1 MKRRH
6 TVVAL
11 LLMGL
16 MSTPAMAQESWSL
29 VKCIDYAK
37 QQSLDVKRRTNDMKS
52 AEVNLNTAKSSRLP
66 NLSAN
71 LNQNLAFGR
80 SLNATNSYVNQSS
93 ATTSLGINA
102 SAPIYQGSYISSRV
116 KYADWSLKAA
126 MEDINQMGDDITIQV
141 TLAYLQ
147 ALYNKELVKV
157 AQENV
162 DQGKLQLKKTE
173 ELVAGGRLPKSEQY
187 ESKAQLAKEE
197 YQLTKAQ
204 GDLKLALLALGQLME
219 LPSIESF
226 DVEVPATDK
235 VAINSD
241 AVLAL
246 SSGSIEKAYTI
257 RPAVKA
263 AEYRLQASEEYIS
276 MAKSAYYPSLS
287 AVASYG
293 NSYYNIFDMPNTSFG
308 TQVKNQ
314 GQKVVG
320 LQLNIPIFNRYESRN
335 NVSLARIE
343 QEQRK
348 VSLSDAKK
356 TLFKEM
362 QQAYYNAMTAQQSFL
377 SAKQALEASTVAYQ
391 YAQEK
396 FDAGRSTVFEM
407 NETKKRLATS
417 QSELAQARYEYIFRT
432 KLLDYYNGTAI
443 TL

>member
-1 MKRRH
+1 MKKGL
-6 TVVAL
+6 TIVAV

-16 MSTPAMAQESWSL
+16 IGPSAIAQESWSL
-29 VKCIDYAK
+29 AKCIEYAK
-37 QQSLDVKRRTNDMKS
+37 QQNLDVKRRTNDMKS
-52 AEVNLNTAKSSRLP
+52 AEVNLNTAKNSRLP
-66 NLSAN
+66 NLGAN
-71 LNQNLAFGR
+71 VNQNLTFGR
-80 SLNATNSYVNQSS
+80 SLGSENTYLNQNS
-93 ATTSLGINA
+93 ATTSFGISAN
-102 SAPIYQGSYISSRV
+102 APIYQGNYINSRM
-116 KYADWSLKAA
+116 KYTDWSLKAA
-126 MEDINQMGDDITIQV
+126 VEDINQMGDDITIQV

-147 ALYNKELVKV
+147 VLYNKELVKV

-197 YQLTKAQ
+197 YALTKAQ
-204 GDLKLALLALGQLME
+204 GDLKIALLSLGQLME
-219 LPSIESF
+219 LQSIDSF

-246 SSGSIEKAYTI
+246 SSGSIEKAYAI

-263 AEYRLQASEEYIS
+263 AEYRLQAGEEYIS

-287 AVASYG
+287 AIAQYG
-293 NSYYNIFDMPNTSFG
+293 NSYYNVFDMPNASFA

-320 LQLNIPIFNRYESRN
+320 LQLNIPIFSRFENRN
-335 NVSLARIE
+335 NISLARIE

-348 VSLSDAKK
+348 LALSDAKK

-396 FDAGRSTVFEM
+396 FGAGRSTTFEL